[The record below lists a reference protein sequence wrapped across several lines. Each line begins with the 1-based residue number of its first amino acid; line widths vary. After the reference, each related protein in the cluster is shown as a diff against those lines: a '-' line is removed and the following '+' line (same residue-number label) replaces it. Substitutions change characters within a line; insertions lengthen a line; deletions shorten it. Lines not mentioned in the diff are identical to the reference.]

1 MAGILNLA
9 AVIPPERVRLQMGIN
24 KSEYQDDQ
32 MLSSGFYEELVL
44 DLYTWFPKY
53 AYLVN
58 YSGDNEEASMQQ
70 LALSTYGKFFLCR
83 RLAMSGRLAFWQ
95 NSGDGENGDRRYA
108 LDWSKVID
116 EWEEEML
123 KAKQLALGIKTE
135 FSPDEEVARVTGAN
149 ILGVSSPGRDVV
161 RR

>member
-1 MAGILNLA
+1 MAGILNLS
-9 AVIPPERVRLQMGIN
+9 AVISPEKVRLQMGIN
-24 KSEYQDDQ
+24 KSEYQDEQLKD
-32 MLSSGFYEELVL
+32 SGFYEELVL

-53 AYLVN
+53 AGLVN
-58 YSGDNEEASMQQ
+58 YNGDNEEAAMQQ
-70 LALSTYGKFFLCR
+70 LAVLTYGKFFLCR

-108 LDWSKVID
+108 LDWSKVIV
-116 EWEEEML
+116 EWEEEMV

-135 FSPDEEVARVTGAN
+135 FSPEEERAIVAGAN
-149 ILGVSSPGRDVV
+149 ILGVSAPGRDVV